1 MTSALTQLKEMYAY
15 MIWADNRIIE
25 AAATVPDE
33 GFRRDQNISAGS
45 IHKLLLHAV
54 GAQWLWLG
62 RWQGDSTRKFPTP
75 DELRTVAAIKARWGE
90 VHQALLAFLNLQTD
104 ESVEQRVEYIRNGQ
118 PHNNKLLHA
127 MCHAADH
134 GTYHRGQLN
143 SMIKLAGGKPVDV
156 GYVTYCRIQ
165 EGQQT

>member
-1 MTSALTQLKEMYAY
+1 MTSALSQLKEMYAY

-25 AAATVPDE
+25 AATTVPDE

-45 IHKLLLHAV
+45 VHKLLLHAL

-75 DELRTVAAIKARWGE
+75 EELPTVGAIKGRWGE
-90 VHQALLAFLNLQTD
+90 VHQMLLAFLNQQTD
-104 ESVEQRVEYIRNGQ
+104 ESVEKRIEYIRNGQ
-118 PHNNKLLHA
+118 PHANKLLHV

-156 GYVTYCRIQ
+156 GYVTYRRVQ